1 MSWKPAGGGEHL
13 FLSRRSSFEKDTAI
27 RGGIPVAFPQFAE
40 RGPLVKHGF
49 ARTMPWEFVAAAE
62 TDAGS
67 TVSFRLE
74 SSPQTRAAWPNEF
87 RLELFASLGAARLE
101 LELRV
106 TNTGRAPF
114 AFSGALHTYV
124 AVSDAMAARLEGL
137 EGTRYRDR
145 ESRHIEVE
153 ARKFVTAKEPI
164 DRVYFAAPRNL
175 RLHDGRDAMRIEQRG
190 FADTVVWNPGR
201 ELAATLPDMEPEG
214 YRGMLCVE
222 AEAVDPPITVAPGAT
237 WSGGQSL
244 TALEVRSPARRG
256 TAPPGGSSGA

>member
-13 FLSRRSSFEKDTAI
+13 FLSRRSSFEKGKAI

-40 RGPLVKHGF
+40 QGPLVKHGF

-74 SSPQTRAAWPNEF
+74 SSPQT
-87 RLELFASLGAARLE
+87 
-101 LELRV
+101 
-106 TNTGRAPF
+106 PF

-145 ESRHIEVE
+145 ESRHVEVE

-164 DRVYFAAPRNL
+164 DRVYFAAPRSL

-201 ELAATLPDMEPEG
+201 ELAAALPDMEPEG

-222 AEAVDPPITVAPGAT
+222 AAAVDPPITVAPGAT